1 MSTLSQRIHL
11 LESFKHFEPDLKD
24 ELVRKGSVVQFA
36 PGERILQDGE
46 HYFGNLLV
54 IDGLVKVFRK
64 ADDGRDIFLFYIEP
78 GEAIYL
84 SILNTDNINKSELV
98 AVAASDVKALSLP
111 YSVMDDLVMRF
122 KTWYR
127 FVATSYRHRFE
138 KIFTSLD
145 YYAFRGLDDRI
156 ADYLHKQIRIFK
168 TKDLRVSHQEIA
180 DDLNSSREV
189 ISRHLKKM
197 EKNGAIKLKRNR
209 IEVLEL
215 DHESNA
221 N

>member
-1 MSTLSQRIHL
+1 MSPKSANILS
-11 LESFKHFEPDLKD
+11 SFNHFEPDLKN
-24 ELVRKGSVVQFA
+24 ELVQKGRVIEFKT
-36 PGERILQDGE
+36 GERILQSGE
-46 HYFGNLLV
+46 KYFGNLLV
-54 IDGLVKVFRK
+54 LDGLVKVFRK
-64 ADDGRDIFLFYIEP
+64 AEDGREFFLFFIEP

-84 SILNTDNINKSELV
+84 SVLNTDNVNKSELV
-98 AVAASDVKALSLP
+98 AIAAQETRALSIP
-111 YSVMDDLVMRF
+111 YSVMDDLILRF
-122 KTWYR
+122 KTWYK
-127 FVATSYRHRFE
+127 FVATSYRSRFE

-156 ADYLHKQIRIFK
+156 TDYLRKQIRIFK
-168 TKDLRVSHQEIA
+168 TRDLRVSHQEIA

-215 DHESNA
+215 GHEKIKS
-221 N
+221 

>member
-1 MSTLSQRIHL
+1 MQAKSAQILA
-11 LESFKHFEPDLKD
+11 SFTHFEPDLKA
-24 ELVRKGSVVQFA
+24 ELVQKGRVIEFET
-36 PGERILQDGE
+36 GERILQSGE
-46 HYFGNLLV
+46 KYFGNLLV
-54 IDGLVKVFRK
+54 LEGLVKVFRK
-64 ADDGRDIFLFYIEP
+64 AEDGREFFLFFIEP

-84 SILNTDNINKSELV
+84 SVLNTDNINKSELV
-98 AVAASDVKALSLP
+98 AVAAQPTKALSIP
-111 YSVMDDLVMRF
+111 YSVMDDLILRF
-122 KTWYR
+122 KTWYK
-127 FVATSYRHRFE
+127 FVATSYRSRFE

-156 ADYLHKQIRIFK
+156 TDYLRKQTRIFK

-197 EKNGAIKLKRNR
+197 EKNGSIKLKRNR

-215 DHESNA
+215 DEEEKKIEI
-221 N
+221 